1 VNVRAAASLCLAAWA
16 GLAVAQRADDVVA
29 KLGGMEMHASDVRR
43 LVQLQDGVVRE
54 QVLRTPGALD
64 RLIRA
69 EMLKRALAGEAR
81 AKGFDKLPEVA
92 EQMERAR
99 EQALVQSYVASLS
112 RPAADFPQEAEVRK
126 AYEANRAEFARPR
139 QWHVAQIY
147 VASADGEKKAADLA
161 KRARASGGDFAALA
175 RASSEHA
182 ESAQRGGDIGWVGEG
197 QVLPE
202 VARALAK
209 LKPGEVSD
217 PVRSSQGWH
226 VLKLLEERPASQRSL
241 EEVHDALSTALRTQ
255 RARDNEQRYL
265 DELLSKT
272 PLAVNEVAL
281 QGLRDDLL
289 KSR

>member
-1 VNVRAAASLCLAAWA
+1 MTARAAIALCLASWA

-29 KLGGMEMHASDVRR
+29 KLGGMEMRVSEVRH
-43 LVQLQDGVVRE
+43 LVQLQDAAVRE

-69 EMLKRALAGEAR
+69 ELLKRALVAEAR
-81 AKGFDKLPEVA
+81 AKGFDKLPEVV

-99 EQALVQSYVASLS
+99 EQALAQSYVSSVS
-112 RPAADFPQEAEVRK
+112 RPAADFPSEADVRK
-126 AYEANRAEFARPR
+126 AYDANRAEFARPR

-147 VASADGEKKAADLA
+147 VASADAEKKAADLA
-161 KRARASGGDFAALA
+161 RRARASGADFEALA
-175 RASSEHA
+175 RANSEHA
-182 ESAQRGGDIGWVGEG
+182 ESAKRGGDLGWVGEG

-226 VLKLLEERPASQRSL
+226 VLKLIEERPASQRSL
-241 EEVHDALSTALRTQ
+241 DEVRDALSTAMRAQ
-255 RARDNEQRYL
+255 RERDNEQRYL
-265 DELLSKT
+265 DEMLAKT
-272 PLAVNEVAL
+272 PIAVNELAL

-289 KSR
+289 KNR